1 MKTDIHPKY
10 YPDAK
15 VVCACGNTWTTGSTR
30 KEIRVEICSNCHP
43 FFSGENQRIVDIEG
57 QVDRF
62 YKRLQARQEY
72 LVEQK
77 TREESKVSL
86 SRPIGE
92 LDMGVRLVES
102 LAKGGV
108 RTVGQFLEKLAAGE
122 DTVLAIEG
130 FGRKS
135 LIDLKKKLRS
145 LGYEVP
151 EAVA

>member
-1 MKTDIHPKY
+1 M
-10 YPDAK
+10 
-15 VVCACGNTWTTGSTR
+15 
-30 KEIRVEICSNCHP
+30 
-43 FFSGENQRIVDIEG
+43 
-57 QVDRF
+57 
-62 YKRLQARQEY
+62 
-72 LVEQK
+72 VEQK

-92 LDMGVRLVES
+92 LDLSVRMVES

-108 RTVGQFLEKLAAGE
+108 RNVGQFLEKLAAGE
-122 DTVLAIEG
+122 ETVLAIEG